1 MGKIK
6 DWHQIK
12 GPRGSWLS
20 GNLKEFQK
28 DPLLFLTQLSNVYGD
43 VAKFR
48 FGPFQKVYHV
58 SNPDLIK
65 EILVSKQ
72 KNFIKS
78 KDLNVLK
85 DVVGE
90 GLLTSEKEMH
100 LKQRRL
106 IQPAF
111 KKTHITQYA
120 QDMIDV
126 TANYISDWEDGREYL
141 MSKEMMNVTLGI
153 ITKTMFSMDFKEGS
167 EAIGQPIETY
177 MKLAVKRMRAIVRLP
192 LWLPTKNNKSY
203 KKSIHILEQ
212 TLTNIIEDRR
222 KSDERNEDLL
232 GMLMKARSEVDGLR
246 MSNQQLMDE
255 LMTIFL
261 AGHETTAN
269 ALTWTLFLISQHP
282 IVMKKLNEEINEVIG
297 DRNIQPDD
305 FSKLTYT
312 QNVFWE
318 SLRLFPPAYVIGRQ
332 VDSDVEIG
340 DYVFKKGE
348 MILISPYVVHRS
360 PLYFED
366 PTSFIPERFEKDLLK
381 TLPSFAFFPF
391 GGGPRVC
398 IGNHFAVM
406 EAVLVLV
413 SIFQRYHLT
422 LAPDHHDV
430 KPQPLITLR
439 PKQGIRMI
447 VTKK

>member
-1 MGKIK
+1 MENSR
-6 DWHQIK
+6 DWHQIN
-12 GPRGSWLS
+12 GPRGSWLY
-20 GNLKEFQK
+20 GNLKAFQK
-28 DPLLFLTQLSNVYGD
+28 NPLLFLTQISNVYGD

-48 FGPFQKVYHV
+48 LGPFQKVYHV

-65 EILVSKQ
+65 EILVTKQ
-72 KNFIKS
+72 KSFIKS

-90 GLLTSEKEMH
+90 GLLTSEKELH
-100 LKQRRL
+100 LQQRRQ

-111 KKTHITQYA
+111 KKAHITHYA

-126 TANYISDWEDGREYL
+126 TANYISHWADGREYL

-153 ITKTMFSMDFKEGS
+153 ITKTMFSMNFDEGS
-167 EAIGQPIETY
+167 QAIGQPIETY

-192 LWLPTKNNKSY
+192 LWLPTKNNREY
-203 KKSIHILEQ
+203 KKSIDKLEQ
-212 TLTNIIEDRR
+212 TLANIIEERR
-222 KSDERNEDLL
+222 KSKNRHEDLL
-232 GMLMKARSEVDGLR
+232 GMLMKARSDVNGLR
-246 MSNQQLMDE
+246 MSDQQLMDE

-269 ALTWTLFLISQHP
+269 ALTWTLYLLTQHP
-282 IVMKKLNEEINEVIG
+282 HVMKKLNEELSEVIG

-332 VDSDVEIG
+332 VEDEVEIG
-340 DYVFKKGE
+340 DYFFQKGE
-348 MILISPYVVHRS
+348 MILMSPYVVHRN
-360 PLYFED
+360 PLYFKD
-366 PTSFIPERFEKDLLK
+366 PTSFIPERFEGNLLK

-406 EAVLVLV
+406 EAVLVLA
-413 SIFQRYHLT
+413 SIFQRFNLT
-422 LAPDHHDV
+422 LAPDHHDI

-439 PKQGIRMI
+439 PKQGIRVI